1 MNPSFLSTSELLHEV
16 ALLRARIAELER
28 AELERREAEQALR
41 ESRSRMRTVVSN
53 VPMVLFA
60 LDNQGRFTLSEGKAL
75 SALGLKP
82 GEVVGRSVF
91 EMYAD
96 NPQVIAEC
104 TRALAGE
111 TFTTQVELPQAIF
124 ETRYTPLVDAS
135 GNAAGSVG
143 VAIDVTERVRTER
156 ALRESEQ
163 RFRMLADN
171 LPGVVY
177 LCRNDERFTMT
188 YMNDATESLT
198 GYAKEDF
205 LHDRIAFATIIHPDD
220 LPRVYR
226 EVNEA
231 VTRRQPYHLVYRLR
245 RKDGAEIWA
254 EERGAGVFHDHQLAY
269 LEGYIIDITEQK
281 RTQDA
286 LSDAKESLERTI
298 AERTAAL
305 RDSEERF
312 RQLAE
317 NIEEVFWLEEVNGDN
332 LTVIYV
338 SPAYERIWGRT
349 RQSLYN
355 DSKSWL
361 YAIHPEDRDIVT
373 RDFYAKVLK
382 GDFSNEYRIIRP
394 DGTIR
399 WILDRGYPVK
409 DASGKVYRICG
420 LAEDI
425 TPMRQAEDRARRTQ
439 EELAHVLR
447 VATAGELA
455 SGMAHE
461 LNQPLAAIANYAS
474 GCERRLES
482 GSIDTAALREAI
494 GRIVAQ
500 AERAGNI
507 LRNLRRFITRQS
519 MALVSCDLNELV
531 SESIE
536 LAEPDLRRYRTTVQ
550 VELAPDLPRVSADA
564 VQIEQVILNLIRN
577 ACEAME
583 GHDEPHRITIRTWRT
598 PGDGVSFSLS
608 DTGPGIPPQIISRA
622 FEPFVTS
629 KPTGMGMGL
638 SISRSIVEAHSGQ
651 ISCDPGGGG
660 KGAQFQFTLPA
671 AEAGASP
678 VANP

>member
-16 ALLRARIAELER
+16 VLLRARIAELER
-28 AELERREAEQALR
+28 VELERRETEQALR
-41 ESRSRMRTVVSN
+41 ESRHRLRTVVSN

-60 LDNQGRFTLSEGKAL
+60 LDSQGRFTLSEGKAL
-75 SALGLKP
+75 GVLGFKP

-96 NPQVIAEC
+96 NAQVTSEC
-104 TRALAGE
+104 ARALAGE
-111 TFTTQVELPQAIF
+111 TFTTQVELPEAIF

-135 GNAAGSVG
+135 GNAAGCVG
-143 VAIDVTERVRTER
+143 VAMDVTERVRAER

-188 YMNDATESLT
+188 YMNDATATLT

-205 LHDRIAFATIIHPDD
+205 LHDRVAFAAMIHPDD
-220 LPRVYR
+220 LQGVYR
-226 EVNEA
+226 KVNEA
-231 VTRRQPYHLVYRLR
+231 VARREPYHLVYRLR
-245 RKDGAEIWA
+245 RKDGVEIWA
-254 EERGAGVFHDHQLAY
+254 EERGAGVFVDHQLAY

-281 RTQDA
+281 RTQDT
-286 LSDAKESLERTI
+286 LNEAKESLEKTM

-317 NIEEVFWLEEVNGDN
+317 NIEEVFWLEEVNGDE

-349 RQSLYN
+349 RQSLYD

-361 YAIHPEDRDIVT
+361 YAIHPEDRPIVT
-373 RDFYAKVLK
+373 RDFYANVLK
-382 GDFSNEYRIIRP
+382 GDFSNEYRIVRP

-409 DASGKVYRICG
+409 DANGKVYRICG

-425 TPMRQAEDRARRTQ
+425 TPTREAEEKARQTQ

-461 LNQPLAAIANYAS
+461 LNQPLTAIVGYAS
-474 GCERRLES
+474 GCDRRLES
-482 GSIDTAALREAI
+482 GAIDAAALREAI
-494 GRIVAQ
+494 ARIIVQ
-500 AERAGNI
+500 AERAGTI

-519 MALVSCDLNELV
+519 MAMGPCDLNALV
-531 SESIE
+531 RESIE
-536 LAEPDLRRYRTTVQ
+536 LAEADLRRHRAAVYT
-550 VELAPDLPRVSADA
+550 ELTPGLPNVTADA
-564 VQIEQVILNLIRN
+564 VQIQQVILNLMRN
-577 ACEAME
+577 ACEAMSAQE
-583 GHDEPHRITIRTWRT
+583 EPRRITIRTYLT
-598 PGDGVSFSLS
+598 AEGLVGLSLT
-608 DTGPGIPPQIISRA
+608 DTGPGIPPPIVSRA
-622 FEPFVTS
+622 FEPFITS
-629 KPTGMGMGL
+629 KPAGMGMGL
-638 SISRSIVEAHSGQ
+638 SISRSIIEAHSGQ
-651 ISCDPGGGG
+651 ISCEPGGAG
-660 KGAQFQFTLPA
+660 KGACFQFALPA
-671 AEAGASP
+671 LATPSA
-678 VANP
+678 